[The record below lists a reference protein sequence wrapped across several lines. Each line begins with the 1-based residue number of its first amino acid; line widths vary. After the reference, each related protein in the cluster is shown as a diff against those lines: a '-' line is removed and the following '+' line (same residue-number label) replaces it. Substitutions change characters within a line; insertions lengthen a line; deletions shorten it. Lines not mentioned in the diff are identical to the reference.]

1 MIQQPSDHKSIRSSS
16 WATAARVHKF
26 YVHMYMYI
34 EHSIYDHT
42 HVHAPTDICIRT
54 HRYTHKHTHKHT
66 HTHTYTHTF
75 TNYYAD
81 IQSMVLSVCFC
92 MCVCVRA
99 LQGDTSGDYRKALLL
114 LCAGDDEQAAQQ
126 HLARLKK
133 TLPEVPGPC
142 QPVRQSITQTQED
155 ILCNAMC
162 GAHRFIH
169 TFSKK
174 YLFEGQLTF

>member
-1 MIQQPSDHKSIRSSS
+1 M
-16 WATAARVHKF
+16 
-26 YVHMYMYI
+26 
-34 EHSIYDHT
+34 YDHT

-114 LCAGDDEQAAQQ
+114 LCAGDDE
-126 HLARLKK
+126 
-133 TLPEVPGPC
+133 
-142 QPVRQSITQTQED
+142 
-155 ILCNAMC
+155 
-162 GAHRFIH
+162 
-169 TFSKK
+169 
-174 YLFEGQLTF
+174 